1 MTRIS
6 RVVAVGHLHHVT
18 QRGNYRQTVFK
29 TDQDYLLYLD
39 WLKTY
44 CQKHSLKMWAYCLM
58 GNHIHFITVPM
69 EEDSL
74 ARVFNTLPMR
84 YSQYINDRRNA
95 RGRLWQGGQGR
106 FFSCVLD
113 ERHL

>member
-1 MTRIS
+1 
-6 RVVAVGHLHHVT
+6 VPGLAKNLLPKAFPQDVGALPDGQHV
-18 QRGNYRQTVFK
+18 
-29 TDQDYLLYLD
+29 
-39 WLKTY
+39 
-44 CQKHSLKMWAYCLM
+44 
-58 GNHIHFITVPM
+58 HFITVPM